1 MKLVPVH
8 KLAPLKGRH
17 RRMRSVLTQV
27 RVTAL
32 HTLLHRKAVKW
43 DATDTALLHVI
54 SVGLWHSLVRLAR
67 GNDPVKL
74 VFISEFRLWFWI

>member
-1 MKLVPVH
+1 
-8 KLAPLKGRH
+8 
-17 RRMRSVLTQV
+17 MRSVLTEV

-32 HTLLHRKAVKW
+32 HTLFHRKTVKW

-74 VFISEFRLWFWI
+74 VFISEFRLWFRIYIDLYILTSQLHKSVYD

>member
-1 MKLVPVH
+1 MKLVLLH

-17 RRMRSVLTQV
+17 RKMRSVLTEV

-54 SVGLWHSLVRLAR
+54 SVNFGTRWLDLLEETIR
-67 GNDPVKL
+67 
-74 VFISEFRLWFWI
+74 